1 MLALITSYKNIL
13 MLLNKNCNYLSYNY
27 IILKLTLLI
36 IVMAKHF
43 EFLIVTLFSFF
54 LTYGL
59 LAENTEYS
67 FNEEHINLANEIIKI
82 LENHHFTKKKYISVK
97 PEALNSFLDRLDPSR
112 SIFLEKEITDFTDD
126 DLNPEINDQNA
137 SLEKAF
143 KIFGLY
149 RSRYSER
156 YQLQKRLLSEIENL
170 DLRQNRKILK
180 DRSESKREETT
191 EDLKV
196 LWEDLLIN
204 DVIQLNLNG
213 NDLNETGIKLTKR
226 IDNQF
231 NFFERTTSDDVV
243 DLYINSIALS
253 YGPHTTYMSP
263 KRTEDF
269 DIDMSLSLEGIGAL
283 LSTDGLYTTISSLVP
298 GGPAEKSDK
307 LKPNDRIVGVAQETE
322 DEVTDVIGWRID
334 DVVQLIRGPKDT
346 EVKLEIIP
354 STSLDESQTKIITLT
369 RNVVKLEDQAAE
381 KRIINIK
388 NADSEIKLGVVE
400 LPAFY
405 MDFNAYQNR
414 EYDFRSSSKDVKNLI
429 RTMKDNDIDGLIID
443 LRNNGGG
450 SLLEANA
457 LAQLFLG
464 AGPKVQVKT
473 SSGSIHG
480 LGERRGFQFYDGPL
494 AILVNR
500 FSASASEILAGAIQ
514 DYERGLILGTDTFG
528 KGTVQR
534 VQSLSLGQIK
544 FTESKFYRV
553 SGKSTQNKGISPDIY
568 LPSPIDTEEIGENK
582 LPGALEYDSIART
595 KVRDFNRII
604 ASTDLLTSEHVERI
618 NKSVLFQ
625 HLEKMK
631 TWRKIQQDEKY
642 LDLNIDKRRA
652 SKENAEAELL
662 VMENDFRKK
671 IGLNTFESY
680 QAFLDREEAEEE
692 PDIDEEI
699 LLEAANVLSDFIK
712 YSYKPVVSMNKRG
725 KN

>member
-13 MLLNKNCNYLSYNY
+13 MLLNKNCKYLSYNY

-36 IVMAKHF
+36 IAMAKHF

-553 SGKSTQNKGISPDIY
+553 SGKSTQNKGVSPDIY

-582 LPGALEYDSIART
+582 LPGALEYDSIAKT

-712 YSYKPVVSMNKRG
+712 YSYKPVVSMNKTG
-725 KN
+725 

>member
-1 MLALITSYKNIL
+1 MTRRFK
-13 MLLNKNCNYLSYNY
+13 
-27 IILKLTLLI
+27 
-36 IVMAKHF
+36 
-43 EFLIVTLFSFF
+43 FLIAILSSLFLS
-54 LTYGL
+54 YGL

-67 FNEEHINLANEIIKI
+67 FNDEHIKLANEIIEI
-82 LENHHFTKKKYISVK
+82 LENHHFTKKKYVSIK
-97 PEALNSFLDRLDPSR
+97 PEALDSFLDRLDPSR
-112 SIFLEKEITDFTDD
+112 SIFLEQ
-126 DLNPEINDQNA
+126 EINDFSDDLDPAINDQSA

-143 KIFGLY
+143 NIFGLY

-156 YQLQKRLLSEIENL
+156 YHLQKSLLSEIENL

-180 DRSESKREETT
+180 DRSESKRKETA

-322 DEVTDVIGWRID
+322 DEITDVIGWRID

-346 EVKLEIIP
+346 EVKLEVIP

-388 NADSEIKLGVVE
+388 NADSEFKLGVVE

-405 MDFNAYQNR
+405 MDFNAYQRR

-429 RTMKDNDIDGLIID
+429 RTMKNNDIDGLIID

-514 DYERGLILGTDTFG
+514 DYERGLVLGTDTFG

-582 LPGALEYDSIART
+582 LPGALEYDSIAKT

-604 ASTDLLTSEHVERI
+604 ASTDLLTSEHAERI
-618 NKSVLFQ
+618 NKSGLFK

-642 LDLNIDKRRA
+642 LDLNIDNRRA

-662 VMENDFRKK
+662 AMENDFRKK

-692 PDIDEEI
+692 PDIEEEI

-712 YSYKPVVSMNKRG
+712 YSYKPVISLSKTG
-725 KN
+725 

>member
-1 MLALITSYKNIL
+1 MTRRFKFLIAIL
-13 MLLNKNCNYLSYNY
+13 SSLFLSY
-27 IILKLTLLI
+27 
-36 IVMAKHF
+36 
-43 EFLIVTLFSFF
+43 
-54 LTYGL
+54 GL
-59 LAENTEYS
+59 QAENTEYS
-67 FNEEHINLANEIIKI
+67 FNDEHIKLANEIIEI
-82 LENHHFTKKKYISVK
+82 LENHHFTKKKYVSIK
-97 PEALNSFLDRLDPSR
+97 PEALDSFLDRLDPSR
-112 SIFLEKEITDFTDD
+112 SIFLEQ
-126 DLNPEINDQNA
+126 EINDFSDDLDPVINDQSA

-143 KIFGLY
+143 NIFGLY

-156 YQLQKRLLSEIENL
+156 YHLQKSLLSEIENL

-180 DRSESKREETT
+180 DRSESKRKETT

-322 DEVTDVIGWRID
+322 DEITDVIGWRID

-346 EVKLEIIP
+346 EVKLEVIP

-388 NADSEIKLGVVE
+388 NADSEFKLGVVE

-405 MDFNAYQNR
+405 MDFNAYQRR

-429 RTMKDNDIDGLIID
+429 RTMKNNDIDGLIID

-514 DYERGLILGTDTFG
+514 DYERGLVLGTDTFG

-582 LPGALEYDSIART
+582 LPGALEYDSIAKT

-604 ASTDLLTSEHVERI
+604 ASTDLLTSEHAERI
-618 NKSVLFQ
+618 NKSGLFK

-642 LDLNIDKRRA
+642 LDLNIDNRRA

-662 VMENDFRKK
+662 AMENDFRKK

-692 PDIDEEI
+692 PDIEEEI

-712 YSYKPVVSMNKRG
+712 YSYKPVISLSKTG
-725 KN
+725 

>member
-1 MLALITSYKNIL
+1 MTRRFK
-13 MLLNKNCNYLSYNY
+13 
-27 IILKLTLLI
+27 
-36 IVMAKHF
+36 
-43 EFLIVTLFSFF
+43 FLIFTLFSFF
-54 LTYGL
+54 LPYGL
-59 LAENTEYS
+59 LAENTEHS
-67 FNEEHINLANEIIKI
+67 FNEEHIKLANEVIKV

-112 SIFLEKEITDFTDD
+112 SIFLEKEINDFTFDG
-126 DLNPEINDQNA
+126 LNPEVNDQNT

-143 KIFGLY
+143 NIFGLY

-156 YQLQKRLLSEIENL
+156 YQLQKRLLSEIESL

-180 DRSESKREETT
+180 DRSESKRKETI

-204 DVIQLNLNG
+204 DVIKLNLNG

-231 NFFERTTSDDVV
+231 NFFERTTSDDIFN
-243 DLYINSIALS
+243 LYINSIALS

-322 DEVTDVIGWRID
+322 DEITDVIGWRID

-568 LPSPIDTEEIGENK
+568 LPSPIDTEEIGESK
-582 LPGALEYDSIART
+582 LPGALEYDSIAKT
-595 KVRDFNRII
+595 KVKDFNRII
-604 ASTDLLTSEHVERI
+604 ASTDLLTSEHVGRI
-618 NKSVLFQ
+618 NRSVLFQ

-631 TWRKIQQDEKY
+631 AWRKIQQDEKY
-642 LDLNIDKRRA
+642 LELNIDKRKA
-652 SKENAEAELL
+652 SKENTEAELL

-712 YSYKPVVSMNKRG
+712 YSYKPVVSMNKTG
-725 KN
+725 

>member
-1 MLALITSYKNIL
+1 
-13 MLLNKNCNYLSYNY
+13 MLLNKNCKYLQYNY
-27 IILKLTLLI
+27 IILKFTLPI
-36 IVMAKHF
+36 IVMTRRFK
-43 EFLIVTLFSFF
+43 FLIVVLSSLFLSH
-54 LTYGL
+54 GL
-59 LAENTEYS
+59 PAENTEYS
-67 FNEEHINLANEIIKI
+67 FNDEHIQLANEIIQI
-82 LENHHFTKKKYISVK
+82 LENHHFTKKKYDSIKS
-97 PEALNSFLDRLDPSR
+97 EALGSFLDRLDPSR
-112 SIFLEKEITDFTDD
+112 SIFLEKEINNFTDD
-126 DLNPEINDQNA
+126 LDPVINDQKA
-137 SLEKAF
+137 SLKKAF
-143 KIFGLY
+143 NIFELY
-149 RSRYSER
+149 RSRYSQR
-156 YQLQKRLLSEIENL
+156 YHLQKSLLSEIENL
-170 DLRQNRKILK
+170 DLRKNRRILK
-180 DRSESKREETT
+180 DRSESKRKETT

-231 NFFERTTSDDVV
+231 NFFERTTSEDVV

-322 DEVTDVIGWRID
+322 DEITDVIGWRID

-346 EVKLEIIP
+346 EVKLEVIP

-388 NADSEIKLGVVE
+388 NADSEFKLGVVE

-405 MDFNAYQNR
+405 MDFNAYQRR

-429 RTMKDNDIDGLIID
+429 RTMKNNDIDGLIID

-514 DYERGLILGTDTFG
+514 DYERGLVLGTDTFG

-582 LPGALEYDSIART
+582 LPGALEYDSIAKT

-604 ASTDLLTSEHVERI
+604 ASTDLLTSEHTERI
-618 NKSVLFQ
+618 NKSVLFK

-642 LDLNIDKRRA
+642 LDLNIDNRRA
-652 SKENAEAELL
+652 NKENAEAELL
-662 VMENDFRKK
+662 AMENDFRKK

-692 PDIDEEI
+692 PDIEEEI

-712 YSYKPVVSMNKRG
+712 YSYKPVITMSKTG
-725 KN
+725 

>member
-1 MLALITSYKNIL
+1 MTRY
-13 MLLNKNCNYLSYNY
+13 
-27 IILKLTLLI
+27 
-36 IVMAKHF
+36 F

-54 LTYGL
+54 LSYGL

-67 FNEEHINLANEIIKI
+67 FDEEHIKLANEIIKI
-82 LENHHFTKKKYISVK
+82 LENHHFTKKKYISLK

-126 DLNPEINDQNA
+126 GLDPEINDQNA

-180 DRSESKREETT
+180 DRSESKRKETT

-196 LWEDLLIN
+196 LWEDLLVN

-213 NDLNETGIKLTKR
+213 NDINETGIKLTKR

-414 EYDFRSSSKDVKNLI
+414 EYDFRSSSKDVKNHI
-429 RTMKDNDIDGLIID
+429 RTMKANDIDGLIID

-582 LPGALEYDSIART
+582 LPGALEYDSIAKT

-712 YSYKPVVSMNKRG
+712 YSYKPVVSMNKTG
-725 KN
+725 

>member
-1 MLALITSYKNIL
+1 MTRRFN
-13 MLLNKNCNYLSYNY
+13 
-27 IILKLTLLI
+27 LLI
-36 IVMAKHF
+36 AILSSL
-43 EFLIVTLFSFF
+43 FLS
-54 LTYGL
+54 YGL

-67 FNEEHINLANEIIKI
+67 FNDEHIKLANEIIEI
-82 LENHHFTKKKYISVK
+82 LENHHFTKKKYVSIK
-97 PEALNSFLDRLDPSR
+97 PEALDSFLDRLDPSR
-112 SIFLEKEITDFTDD
+112 SIFLEQ
-126 DLNPEINDQNA
+126 EINDFSDNLDPAINDQSA

-143 KIFGLY
+143 NIFGLY

-156 YQLQKRLLSEIENL
+156 YHLQKSLLSEIENL

-180 DRSESKREETT
+180 DRSESKRKETA

-322 DEVTDVIGWRID
+322 DEITDVIGWRID

-346 EVKLEIIP
+346 EVKLEVIP

-388 NADSEIKLGVVE
+388 NADSEFKLGVVE

-405 MDFNAYQNR
+405 MDFNAYQRR

-429 RTMKDNDIDGLIID
+429 RTMKNNDIDGLIID

-514 DYERGLILGTDTFG
+514 DYERGLVLGTDTFG

-582 LPGALEYDSIART
+582 LPGALEYDSIAKT

-604 ASTDLLTSEHVERI
+604 ASTDLLTSEHAERI
-618 NKSVLFQ
+618 NKSGLFK

-642 LDLNIDKRRA
+642 LDLNIDNRRA

-662 VMENDFRKK
+662 AMENDFRKK

-692 PDIDEEI
+692 PDIEEEI

-712 YSYKPVVSMNKRG
+712 YSYKPVISLSKTG
-725 KN
+725 

>member
-1 MLALITSYKNIL
+1 MTR
-13 MLLNKNCNYLSYNY
+13 
-27 IILKLTLLI
+27 
-36 IVMAKHF
+36 HF

-54 LTYGL
+54 LSYGL

-126 DLNPEINDQNA
+126 DLNSGINDQNA

-582 LPGALEYDSIART
+582 LPGALEYDSIAKT

-712 YSYKPVVSMNKRG
+712 YSYKPVVSMNKTG
-725 KN
+725 